1 MENKC
6 RQCNTLYSDLDNFCY
21 RCGIQMKGYKKVRRK
36 ISIKP
41 IIFTLLILVLMG
53 IVHIT
58 SVYI

>member
-1 MENKC
+1 
-6 RQCNTLYSDLDNFCY
+6 LYSDLDNFCY